1 MIKQKTILVV
11 DDSSVIR
18 KIIRRELK
26 DSDYLIADA
35 IDGESAL
42 RLATQ
47 SRVDLVTLDIEM
59 PGMDGFETCRRL
71 HSEQNAPFFLH
82 IKNRKVPVIFVTGK
96 DNLED
101 RKKGFKLGA
110 ADFITKPFARGDLLL
125 AVNKIFKHDSRLE
138 GLSALIVDV
147 SATARSII
155 SGVLEREGLKV
166 IEAEDGVQAFEI
178 ISSRMAEINMV
189 ITDFNMPRMQGIDLC
204 RKIREELKMMDM
216 PIILLTDMSDRARVL
231 EVFQAGGTDYLVKPF
246 VKEELLARLTVH
258 LERTQLTHRLRET
271 IKDVNDAKIIAECAN
286 QAKSEFLAN
295 MSHEI
300 RTPMNGVIGMTGLL
314 LDTELSDEQRR
325 YAETVR
331 NSGESLLALLND
343 ILDFSKIEAGKLELE
358 MLDFDLSIL
367 LDDFADTLAVRAH
380 EKGLELLCSTDLNIP
395 TLLSGDPG
403 RLRQTLTNLTGN
415 AVKFTSE
422 GEVSVRVSLAEDSEN
437 DVMLLFSVRD
447 TGLGIPTDKI
457 GLLFNKFSQVNA
469 STTRHYGGTGLGL
482 AISKQLAELMGGDA
496 GVNSEEG
503 KGSEFWFTARLGKQA
518 MGTQVENLTP
528 ADLRGVHVLIVDDNA
543 TNREILTARMTS
555 WGMRSSEAEDGPK
568 ALLSLYQALDEND
581 PFLIAVIDMQMP
593 GMDGDALGRTIR
605 ADERLANTQMVMLT
619 SMGTRGDARH
629 FKEIGFAAYMNKPIR
644 HHELK
649 AVLTLALTDRDKVE
663 PEPQPITTRHTAL
676 ETLNN
681 LFAGRK
687 ARILMAEDNITNQQV
702 ALGILKK
709 LGLRADA
716 VANGAEALRALEIL
730 PYDLVLMDVQ
740 MPEMDGIE
748 ATKRIRNYKLTTR
761 NEKAYVEGVVH
772 SPLITHR
779 SLLSPSI
786 PIIAMTAHAMKG
798 DRERFLEAG
807 MNDYITKPVSPQA
820 LAGVLDLWLPK
831 SNDEKIIAV
840 VNDALA
846 GTLDLWLPKSDDEKT
861 IAVVNDALAGTL
873 DLWLPKSN
881 DEKKMVVVN
890 DERERIKKSET
901 EKDEAQ
907 SSLIFDREGML
918 ARLMDDEELARM
930 IIKGFLED
938 IPRQILALK
947 GYIEAGDIPNAERQ
961 AHTIKGASA
970 NVGGDAM
977 LAVAL
982 GMELA
987 GKAGDLN
994 AVKASMAKLEV
1005 QFDLLNQVM
1014 IKEL

>member
-1 MIKQKTILVV
+1 MFTVHSQRATVFEDIMIKQKTILVV

-35 IDGESAL
+35 VDGESAL
-42 RLATQ
+42 RLVTQ

-71 HSEQNAPFFLH
+71 HSEQNALFFLH

-125 AVNKIFKHDSRLE
+125 AVNKILKHDSRLE
-138 GLSALIVDV
+138 GLSALIVDI

-178 ISSRMAEINMV
+178 ISSRMAEIDMV

-204 RKIREELKMMDM
+204 RKIRKELKMMDM
-216 PIILLTDMSDRARVL
+216 PIILLTDMSDRSRVL

-246 VKEELLARLTVH
+246 VKEELLARLIVH

-271 IKDVNDAKIIAECAN
+271 IKDVSDAKIIAECAN

-358 MLDFDLSIL
+358 ILNFDLSIL

-403 RLRQTLTNLTGN
+403 RLRQALTNLAGN

-422 GEVSVRVSLAEDSEN
+422 GEVSVRVTLAEESEN
-437 DVMLLFSVRD
+437 DVMLLFSIRD
-447 TGLGIPTDKI
+447 TGVGIPADKI

-469 STTRHYGGTGLGL
+469 STTRHFGGTGLGL
-482 AISKQLAELMGGDA
+482 AISKQLAELMGGEA

-518 MGTQVENLTP
+518 MGTQEESLTP
-528 ADLRGVHVLIVDDNA
+528 ADLRGIHVLIVDDNA

-555 WGMRSSEAEDGPK
+555 WGMRSSEVEDGPK
-568 ALLSLYQALDEND
+568 AILSLYQALDEND
-581 PFLIAVIDMQMP
+581 PFRVAVIDMQMP

-605 ADERLANTQMVMLT
+605 ADERLADTRMVMLT
-619 SMGTRGDARH
+619 SMGARGDARH

-649 AVLTLALTDRDKVE
+649 AVLALALTDRNKVV

-676 ETLNN
+676 ETLNM
-681 LFAGRK
+681 FVGRK
-687 ARILMAEDNITNQQV
+687 VRILLAEDNITNQQV
-702 ALGILKK
+702 ALGILQK

-730 PYDLVLMDVQ
+730 PYDLVLMEVQ
-740 MPEMDGIE
+740 RPEMDGIE
-748 ATKRIRNYKLTTR
+748 ATKRIRNYKLITR
-761 NEKAYVEGVVH
+761 NENASMKGGVH
-772 SPLITHR
+772 PPLVTHN
-779 SLLSPSI
+779 SLLSSSI

-831 SNDEKIIAV
+831 SNDEKKMV
-840 VNDALA
+840 
-846 GTLDLWLPKSDDEKT
+846 DE
-861 IAVVNDALAGTL
+861 
-873 DLWLPKSN
+873 
-881 DEKKMVVVN
+881 EKMVVLVN
-890 DERERIKKSET
+890 DEREMIEKSET

-918 ARLMDDEELARM
+918 SRLMDDVDLARM
-930 IIKGFLED
+930 VVKGFLED
-938 IPRQILALK
+938 IPRQIVALK
-947 GYIEAGDIPNAERQ
+947 GYIEAGDIPGAERQ

-970 NVGGDAM
+970 NVGGDTM
-977 LAVAL
+977 QAVAL
-982 GMELA
+982 NMELA

-994 AVKASMAKLEV
+994 AVKANMAELEV

-1014 IKEL
+1014 IKEM

>member
-286 QAKSEFLAN
+286 QAKGEFLAN

-358 MLDFDLSIL
+358 ILDFDLSIL

-422 GEVSVRVSLAEDSEN
+422 GEVSVRVSLAEENEN

-447 TGLGIPTDKI
+447 TGVGIPADKI

-503 KGSEFWFTARLGKQA
+503 KGSEFWFTARLGKQT
-518 MGTQVENLTP
+518 MGTQAESLTP

-831 SNDEKIIAV
+831 SNDEK
-840 VNDALA
+840 
-846 GTLDLWLPKSDDEKT
+846 
-861 IAVVNDALAGTL
+861 
-873 DLWLPKSN
+873 
-881 DEKKMVVVN
+881 KMVVVN

-994 AVKASMAKLEV
+994 AVKSSMAELEV
-1005 QFDLLNQVM
+1005 QFVLLNQVM

>member
-1 MIKQKTILVV
+1 
-11 DDSSVIR
+11 
-18 KIIRRELK
+18 
-26 DSDYLIADA
+26 
-35 IDGESAL
+35 
-42 RLATQ
+42 
-47 SRVDLVTLDIEM
+47 
-59 PGMDGFETCRRL
+59 
-71 HSEQNAPFFLH
+71 
-82 IKNRKVPVIFVTGK
+82 
-96 DNLED
+96 
-101 RKKGFKLGA
+101 
-110 ADFITKPFARGDLLL
+110 
-125 AVNKIFKHDSRLE
+125 
-138 GLSALIVDV
+138 
-147 SATARSII
+147 
-155 SGVLEREGLKV
+155 
-166 IEAEDGVQAFEI
+166 
-178 ISSRMAEINMV
+178 MV

-204 RKIREELKMMDM
+204 RKIREELKMMDL
-216 PIILLTDMSDRARVL
+216 PIILLTDMSDRSRVL

-246 VKEELLARLTVH
+246 VKEELLARLIVH

-358 MLDFDLSIL
+358 ILNFDLSIL

-403 RLRQTLTNLTGN
+403 RLRQALTNLAGN

-422 GEVSVRVSLAEDSEN
+422 GEVSVRVTLAEESEN

-447 TGLGIPTDKI
+447 TGVGIPADKI

-469 STTRHYGGTGLGL
+469 STTRHFGGTGLGL

-518 MGTQVENLTP
+518 MGKQVESLTP

-555 WGMRSSEAEDGPK
+555 WGMRSSEVEDGPK
-568 ALLSLYQALDEND
+568 AILSLYQALDEND
-581 PFLIAVIDMQMP
+581 PFRIAVIDMQMP
-593 GMDGDALGRTIR
+593 GMDGDALGRTIQ
-605 ADERLANTQMVMLT
+605 ADERLADTRMIMLT
-619 SMGTRGDARH
+619 SMGVRGDARH

-644 HHELK
+644 HQELK
-649 AVLTLALTDRDKVE
+649 AVLALALTDRNKVA
-663 PEPQPITTRHTAL
+663 PEPQPITTHHTAL
-676 ETLNN
+676 ETLN

-687 ARILMAEDNITNQQV
+687 VRILLAEDNITNQQV
-702 ALGILKK
+702 ALGILQK

-748 ATKRIRNYKLTTR
+748 ATKRIRNYKLITR
-761 NEKAYVEGVVH
+761 NEKASVKGGVH
-772 SPLITHR
+772 SPLITHH
-779 SLLSPSI
+779 SLLSSSI

-807 MNDYITKPVSPQA
+807 MNDYITKPVSPQT

-831 SNDEKIIAV
+831 SNDEKKMM
-840 VNDALA
+840 NE
-846 GTLDLWLPKSDDEKT
+846 EKIT
-861 IAVVNDALAGTL
+861 SSLTSSL
-873 DLWLPKSN
+873 TS
-881 DEKKMVVVN
+881 
-890 DERERIKKSET
+890 
-901 EKDEAQ
+901 

-918 ARLMDDEELARM
+918 ARLMDDVDLARM
-930 IIKGFLED
+930 VVQGFLED
-938 IPRQILALK
+938 IPRQIVALK
-947 GYIEAGDIPNAERQ
+947 GYIKAGDIPGAERQ

-970 NVGGDAM
+970 NVGGNAM
-977 LAVAL
+977 VAVSL
-982 GMELA
+982 DMEMA

-994 AVKASMAKLEV
+994 AVKASMAELEL

-1014 IKEL
+1014 IKELN

>member
-1 MIKQKTILVV
+1 MFTVHSQRSTVFGDIMIKQKTILVV

-18 KIIRRELK
+18 KIIRKELK

-35 IDGESAL
+35 ADGESAL

-59 PGMDGFETCRRL
+59 PGMDGFETCQKL
-71 HSEQNAPFFLH
+71 HSVQNARFFSH
-82 IKNRKVPVIFVTGK
+82 IKNGKVPVIFVTGK

-125 AVNKIFKHDSRLE
+125 AVNKILKHDSRLE

-178 ISSRMAEINMV
+178 ISSRMTEIDMV

-216 PIILLTDMSDRARVL
+216 PIILLTDMSDRSRVL

-271 IKDVNDAKIIAECAN
+271 IKEVNDAKIIAECAN
-286 QAKSEFLAN
+286 QSKSEFLAN

-358 MLDFDLSIL
+358 ILDFDLSIL

-482 AISKQLAELMGGDA
+482 AISKQLAELMGGEA

-518 MGTQVENLTP
+518 MGTQVENLMP

-568 ALLSLYQALDEND
+568 AILSLYQALEEND
-581 PFLIAVIDMQMP
+581 PFRIAVIDMQMP
-593 GMDGDALGRTIR
+593 GMDGDALGRTIQ
-605 ADERLANTQMVMLT
+605 ADERLAEIRMIMLT

-629 FKEIGFAAYMNKPIR
+629 FKEIGFTAYMNKPIR

-649 AVLTLALTDRDKVE
+649 AVLTLALADRNKVD

-676 ETLNN
+676 ETLN

-687 ARILMAEDNITNQQV
+687 VRILLAEDNITNQQV

-761 NEKAYVEGVVH
+761 NEKASVEGVVY

-831 SNDEKIIAV
+831 SNDEKKMVDEEKIIVA
-840 VNDALA
+840 
-846 GTLDLWLPKSDDEKT
+846 
-861 IAVVNDALAGTL
+861 
-873 DLWLPKSN
+873 N
-881 DEKKMVVVN
+881 DEQIMVVN
-890 DERERIKKSET
+890 DECEMMKKSET

-918 ARLMDDEELARM
+918 TRLMDDEDLAKM
-930 IIKGFLED
+930 VIKGFLED

-970 NVGGDAM
+970 NVGGER
-977 LAVAL
+977 LRAVAFE
-982 GMELA
+982 MEKA
-987 GKAGDLN
+987 AKAGELRATGGYIPELEAQFAALN
-994 AVKASMAKLEV
+994 K
-1005 QFDLLNQVM
+1005 VM
-1014 IKEL
+1014 TKELLKQ

>member
-286 QAKSEFLAN
+286 QAKGEFLAN

-358 MLDFDLSIL
+358 ILDFDLSIL

-422 GEVSVRVSLAEDSEN
+422 GEVSVRVSLAEENEN

-447 TGLGIPTDKI
+447 TGVGIPADKI

-503 KGSEFWFTARLGKQA
+503 KGSEFWFTARLGKQT
-518 MGTQVENLTP
+518 MGTQAESLTP

-831 SNDEKIIAV
+831 SNDEK
-840 VNDALA
+840 
-846 GTLDLWLPKSDDEKT
+846 
-861 IAVVNDALAGTL
+861 
-873 DLWLPKSN
+873 
-881 DEKKMVVVN
+881 KMVVVN

>member
-1 MIKQKTILVV
+1 VV

-286 QAKSEFLAN
+286 QAKGEFLAN

-358 MLDFDLSIL
+358 ILDFDLSIL

-422 GEVSVRVSLAEDSEN
+422 GEVSVRVSLAEENEN

-447 TGLGIPTDKI
+447 TGVGIPADKI

-503 KGSEFWFTARLGKQA
+503 KGSEFWFTARLGKQT
-518 MGTQVENLTP
+518 MGTQAESLTP

-831 SNDEKIIAV
+831 SNDEK
-840 VNDALA
+840 
-846 GTLDLWLPKSDDEKT
+846 
-861 IAVVNDALAGTL
+861 
-873 DLWLPKSN
+873 
-881 DEKKMVVVN
+881 KMVVVN